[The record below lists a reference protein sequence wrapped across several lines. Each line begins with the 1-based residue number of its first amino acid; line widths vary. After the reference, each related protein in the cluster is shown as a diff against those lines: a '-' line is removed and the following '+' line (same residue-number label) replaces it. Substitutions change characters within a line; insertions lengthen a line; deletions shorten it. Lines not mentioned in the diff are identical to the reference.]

1 MNYSTKILH
10 PSAYFKFWNTLLF
23 KILILLVCV
32 SIPSLLFAQSGKY
45 NPNEND
51 SHQTGYIVKDNYDT
65 IEGSIY
71 ITQPHFMEYAIDFK
85 RNSGGNTSIMRPN
98 QLISFATINS
108 FGTESIWISTTYSVL
123 SHPPQDSYMNNMPDA
138 FLNVVVQGPITV
150 YYYYNYKEDAE
161 VQRTSTLYMVLPN
174 KQVIDASSMMMG
186 FKKKMPE
193 YVKDY
198 PELAKKITNKE
209 EGYKF
214 MQLEKIAEEY
224 NTWYLEKNPAY
235 IFFTVEPPKKSLI
248 NLPDN
253 MVFTS
258 DAITFKEHPGI
269 RFWLSEPFK
278 RYQKWD
284 TQKTGEAKL
293 SVALKIENKSGKAI
307 SKIYPSIKSF
317 DRGGNLMKQ
326 MSGGTGP
333 SSFEPNPN
341 KTIPNNYVGITNTFY
356 NDDLVNAD
364 TFGKVEF
371 TLLELG
377 YAHPAATNNPT
388 FNSDWV
394 QFDKC
399 DGYKFRLSEP
409 YIFVD
414 GLSGDNLFGIAL
426 ELKNES
432 GKEVKF
438 FNFQVKVYDEQGV
451 VYDEERQNHNGL
463 FDPSVRFG
471 INVFPANYQGMNRNF
486 YTNNENFIKKFK
498 KIEFSLNSVDY

>member
-1 MNYSTKILH
+1 MNYATKFLH
-10 PSAYFKFWNTLLF
+10 QGGYFKFWYTLAL
-23 KILILLVCV
+23 KIFILLVCM
-32 SIPSLLFAQSGKY
+32 SIPTLLVAQTGKY
-45 NPNEND
+45 NPNENNTD
-51 SHQTGYIVKDNYDT
+51 QTGYIVKDNYDT

-71 ITQPHFMEYAIDFK
+71 VTQPHYMEYAIDFK

-98 QLISFATINS
+98 QLISFATTNS
-108 FGTESIWISTTYSVL
+108 IGKETIWISTTYSVL

-174 KQVIDASSMMMG
+174 KEVIDASGMMMG

-193 YVKDY
+193 YVKDF
-198 PELAKKITNKE
+198 PELAKKIASKQD
-209 EGYKF
+209 GYKF

-224 NTWYLEKNPAY
+224 NAWYMEKNSEY
-235 IFFTVEPPKKSLI
+235 KFFTIDPPKKSLVK
-248 NLPDN
+248 LPEE
-253 MVFTS
+253 
-258 DAITFKEHPGI
+258 IIFKTDPIAFQEHPGI
-269 RFWLSEPFK
+269 KFWLSEPFK

-284 TQKTGEAKL
+284 TQKTGDAQL

-307 SKIYPSIKSF
+307 SKLFPNIKSF
-317 DRGGNLMKQ
+317 DKDGNLMKQ
-326 MSGGTGP
+326 LSGGTGP
-333 SSFEPNPN
+333 FSFEPNPS
-341 KTIPNNYVGITNTFY
+341 KIIPNNYVGIANTFY
-356 NDDLVNAD
+356 NDELLNAD

-371 TLLELG
+371 TILELG
-377 YAHPAATNNPT
+377 YAHPDATDNPP
-388 FNSDWV
+388 FKSDWV

-409 YIFVD
+409 HIFVD
-414 GLSGDNLFGIAL
+414 GLSGNNLFGIAM

-451 VYDEERQNHNGL
+451 VYDEERQNHTGL

-471 INVFPANYQGMNRNF
+471 HVFPADYQGLNRNF
-486 YTNNENFIKKFK
+486 YTNDEDFIKSFK